1 MKQPVKNNQSQRLLD
16 NVRQW
21 PSEFRENLV
30 WLWQIVR
37 FRYPLLFW
45 GMLGALSLVLLSS
58 FFAAIL
64 LLSIS
69 LGAYGQLPDKED
81 LAMVT
86 NYQASEV
93 LDIDGALLGRYYIEN
108 RSHVKYKEISS
119 HFVQALIATEDAR
132 FFQHNG
138 VDIRSWFRVLIKNI
152 VMKNHSAGGG
162 STLSQQLAK
171 NLYPREDYGFGS
183 LLINKLKEVLIAK
196 RLENLYSKEEILELY
211 LNTVP
216 FSENTFGIKV
226 AAHRFFNT
234 TPGLLDP
241 SQSAVLV
248 GMLKATTL
256 YNPMRFPERSVER
269 RNLVLN
275 QMQKYGYLTR
285 KEADSLKKTPLG
297 LEYAPLDNHEGL
309 APHFRE
315 HLRLELKERLK
326 DFRKDNGMP
335 YNLYTDGL
343 KIYTTLDAKMQE
355 YGEKAL
361 KGRLK
366 DLQKDFLEHLG
377 DENPWENDTILLL
390 SKHASTRYQML
401 REGGF
406 SEPEIDTIFD
416 HPVKMT
422 VFDWENGEKEVEM
435 SPMDSI
441 KYYLSFL
448 NAGFLAMEPHSG
460 KIKAWVG
467 GIEHKYFQY
476 DHVKSKR
483 QVGSTF
489 KPIVYAN
496 AIKRGISPC
505 TYTGNYL
512 RTYWQYEGWRPK
524 NADDKYGGS
533 YSMEGGLIKSINT
546 VTVRM
551 AMRSGPKYVAE
562 LAEDLGVADSVA
574 GVPAIALGAVET
586 SLANM
591 VQVYGTFVNRGRR
604 PEPYYIQKIMTRDG
618 KVLVDNTQSVDTASW
633 ERVLSEEQADMVREM
648 LRSAVDRGTGLRLR
662 YRYKFENE
670 LGGKTGT
677 SQNHS
682 DGWFMGFTPT
692 LVAGAWVG
700 AESPAVRFRSLRLGQ
715 GANTAL
721 PVFAE
726 FLKQLNEDD
735 HYDHY
740 TQTSFP
746 EVEKS
751 TRLALNCPN
760 VVWPDEKTEGEEGKE
775 EKKEPIVAAAE
786 EK

>member
-1 MKQPVKNNQSQRLLD
+1 MKLLINNYRPAKLRDLIRHTLSALSE
-16 NVRQW
+16 NVR
-21 PSEFRENLV
+21 
-30 WLWQIVR
+30 WLWQTAR
-37 FRYPLLFW
+37 FKYPFLFW
-45 GMLGALSLVLLSS
+45 GALGVFFLGLLASI
-58 FFAAIL
+58 FTGIL
-64 LLSIS
+64 FLSIT
-69 LGAYGQLPDKED
+69 LGAYGRIPDKED

-93 LDIDGALLGRYYIEN
+93 LADDGSLLGRYYIEN
-108 RSHVKYKEISS
+108 RSNVKYEDISPDFI
-119 HFVQALIATEDAR
+119 HALVATEDAR
-132 FFQHNG
+132 FFQHHG
-138 VDIRSWFRVLIKNI
+138 VDLRSWSRVLIKS
-152 VMKNHSAGGG
+152 VLMKDRSSGGG
-162 STLSQQLAK
+162 STISQQLAK
-171 NLYPREDYGFGS
+171 NLYPREEYGFGS
-183 LLINKLKEVLIAK
+183 LVVNKLKEVVIAQ
-196 RLENLYSKEEILELY
+196 RLERLYSKEEILELY

-216 FSENTFGIKV
+216 FSENTYGIKV
-226 AAHRFFNT
+226 AAHRFFST
-234 TPGLLDP
+234 TPNRLNP
-241 SQSAVLV
+241 TQSAVLV
-248 GMLKATTL
+248 GMLKATTR
-256 YNPMRFPERSVER
+256 YNPIKFPERSVER
-269 RNLVLN
+269 RNLVLA
-275 QMQKYGYLTR
+275 QMQRYGYLSK
-285 KEADSLKKTPLG
+285 KEAAALKTKPLG
-297 LEYAPLDNHEGL
+297 LDYAPLDNNEGL
-309 APHFRE
+309 ATHFRE
-315 HLRLELKERLK
+315 HLRLELKEKLK
-326 DFRKDNGMP
+326 DFRKENGMS

-343 KIYTTLDAKMQE
+343 KIHTTLDATMQA

-366 DLQKDFLEHLG
+366 DLQQDFLEHLG
-377 DENPWENDTILLL
+377 EETPWENDTILLL
-390 SKHASTRYQML
+390 SKQSSDRYQML
-401 REGGF
+401 RAGGF
-406 SEPEIDTIFD
+406 SEPEIDTVFNT
-416 HPVKMT
+416 PVKMT
-422 VFDWENGEKEVEM
+422 VFDWEKGEKEVEM

-448 NAGFLAMEPHSG
+448 NAGFLAMEPQTG
-460 KIKAWVG
+460 KIKTWVG

-476 DHVKSKR
+476 DHVRSKR

-505 TYTGNYL
+505 TYTGNYR

-546 VTVRM
+546 VTVSM

-562 LAEDLGVADSVA
+562 LAEQLGVADTVP

-586 SLANM
+586 SLSNM
-591 VQVYGTFVNRGRR
+591 IKVYGTFVNRGRR
-604 PEPYYIQKIMTRDG
+604 PEPYYIEKVLTRDG
-618 KVLVDNTQSVDTASW
+618 QVLIDNTQPVDTASW
-633 ERVLSEEQADMVREM
+633 AQVLTTEQADMVREM

-721 PVFAE
+721 PIFAE
-726 FLKQLNEDD
+726 FLKQLNEDKQ
-735 HYDHY
+735 YDRY
-740 TQTSFP
+740 TQSTFP
-746 EVEKS
+746 EVDKR
-751 TRLALNCPN
+751 TKTALNCPN
-760 VVWPDEKTEGEEGKE
+760 VIWPESKEEGEGTEG
-775 EKKEPIVAAAE
+775 EKKEPIVAAVE

>member
-1 MKQPVKNNQSQRLLD
+1 MKQHQKNNRPGFIDSI
-16 NVRQW
+16 RQW
-21 PSEFRENLV
+21 PEQLKENIS
-30 WLWQIVR
+30 WLWQIAR
-37 FRYPLLFW
+37 HKYPLLFW
-45 GMLGALSLVLLSS
+45 GLVASSSIALITSILIGVLV
-58 FFAAIL
+58 
-64 LLSIS
+64 LSIS
-69 LGAYGQLPDKED
+69 LGAYGRLPDKTD
-81 LAMVT
+81 LTIVT

-93 LDIDGALLGRYYIEN
+93 YASEGSLLGRYYIEN
-108 RSHVKYKEISS
+108 RSNVKYEEISPDFI
-119 HFVQALIATEDAR
+119 HALVATEDAR
-132 FFQHNG
+132 FFKHNG
-138 VDIRSWFRVLIKNI
+138 VDLRSWSRVFIKNI
-152 VMKNHSAGGG
+152 LLKDRTAGGG
-162 STLSQQLAK
+162 STISQQLAK
-171 NLYPREDYGFGS
+171 NLYPRSEYGYGS
-183 LLINKLKEVLIAK
+183 LVINKLKEVLIAK
-196 RLENLYSKEEILELY
+196 RLERLYSKEEILELY

-234 TPGLLDP
+234 SPDQLSTN
-241 SQSAVLV
+241 QSAVLV
-248 GMLKATTL
+248 GMLKATTF
-256 YNPMRFPERSVER
+256 YNPVRFPQHSVER

-275 QMQKYGYLTR
+275 QMRKYKHLSR
-285 KEADSLKKTPLG
+285 KEAAYLKKQPLN
-297 LEYAPLDNHEGL
+297 LEYAPLTNNEGL
-309 APHFRE
+309 ATHFRE

-326 DFRKDNGMP
+326 DFRKENGMG

-343 KIYTTLDAKMQE
+343 KIYTTLDATMQTYAE
-355 YGEKAL
+355 NAL
-361 KGRLK
+361 TGRLK
-366 DLQKDFLEHLG
+366 DLQKDFIEHLNG
-377 DENPWENDTILLL
+377 ENPWENDTVLLL
-390 SKHASTRYQML
+390 SKRSSMRYQLL
-401 REGGF
+401 REGGY
-406 SEPEIDTIFD
+406 SEPEIETVFET
-416 HPVKMT
+416 PVKMT
-422 VFDWENGEKEVEM
+422 VFDWEKGEKEVEM

-448 NAGFLAMEPHSG
+448 NAGFLAMEPGSG

-496 AIKRGISPC
+496 AIQRGIPPC

-546 VTVRM
+546 VTVSM

-562 LAEDLGVADSVA
+562 LAEKLGVADTVP

-586 SLANM
+586 SLSNM
-591 VQVYGTFVNRGRR
+591 VKVYGTFVNRGRR
-604 PEPYYIQKIMTRDG
+604 PEPYYIEKVLTREG
-618 KVLVDNTQSVDTASW
+618 KVLIDNTEKIDTSSW
-633 ERVLSEEQADMVREM
+633 AQVLTTEQADMVREM
-648 LRSAVDRGTGLRLR
+648 LRSAVNRGTGMRLR
-662 YRYKFENE
+662 YRYKFEND

-682 DGWFMGFTPT
+682 DGWFMGFTPN

-721 PVFAE
+721 PIFAK
-726 FLKQLNEDD
+726 FLAQLNDNPNF
-735 HYDHY
+735 DHY
-740 TQTSFP
+740 TKSKFP
-746 EVEKS
+746 EVSKQTS
-751 TRLALNCPN
+751 LALKCPN
-760 VVWPDEKTEGEEGKE
+760 AVFPAQAEKTDGSEGD
-775 EKKEPIVAAAE
+775 KKVEVVAAAE

>member
-1 MKQPVKNNQSQRLLD
+1 MKQSIQNNHPKRWLD
-16 NVRQW
+16 VLRQW
-21 PSEFRENLV
+21 SSGFKENLS
-30 WLWQIVR
+30 WLWQTAR
-37 FRYPLLFW
+37 FKYPWLFW
-45 GMLGALSLVLLSS
+45 SASMGLSVIFLIS
-58 FFAAIL
+58 FFGGIL
-64 LLSIS
+64 FLSIMM
-69 LGAYGQLPDKED
+69 GAYGQLPDKED
-81 LAMVT
+81 LTVVT

-93 LDIDGALLGRYYIEN
+93 LADDGTLLGRYYIEN
-108 RSHVKYKEISS
+108 RSNVKYQDISPDFI
-119 HFVQALIATEDAR
+119 HALIATEDAR
-132 FFQHNG
+132 FFQHDG
-138 VDIRSWFRVLIKNI
+138 VDFRSWFRVLVKNI
-152 VMKNHSAGGG
+152 VLKDRSAGGG

-171 NLYPREDYGFGS
+171 NLYPREDYGLGS
-183 LLINKLKEVLIAK
+183 LLINKLKEVVIAS
-196 RLENLYSKEEILELY
+196 RLEHLYTKEEILELY

-216 FSENTFGIKV
+216 FSENTYGIKV
-226 AAHRFFNT
+226 AAHRFFHT
-234 TPGLLDP
+234 TPDCLNP
-241 SQSAVLV
+241 AQSAVLV
-248 GMLKATTL
+248 GMLKATSL

-269 RNLVLN
+269 RNLVLA
-275 QMQKYGYLTR
+275 QMQRYGYLSK
-285 KEADSLKKTPLG
+285 KEAINLQKSPLA
-297 LEYAPLDNHEGL
+297 LEYAPLDNNEGP
-309 APHFRE
+309 ATHFRE
-315 HLRLELKERLK
+315 HLRLELKKKLK
-326 DFRKDNGMP
+326 DFRKENGMS

-343 KIYTTLDAKMQE
+343 KIYTTLDANMQA

-366 DLQKDFLEHLG
+366 SLQQDFQAHLG
-377 DENPWENDTILLL
+377 EQTPWETDTILLL
-390 SKHASTRYQML
+390 SKHASERYQML

-406 SEPEIDTIFD
+406 SEPEIDTIFNQ
-416 HPVKMT
+416 PIKMT
-422 VFDWENGEKEVEM
+422 VFDWEKGEKEVHM

-441 KYYLSFL
+441 KYYLAFL
-448 NAGFLAMEPHSG
+448 NAGFVAMEPQSG

-476 DHVKSKR
+476 DHVTSRR

-496 AIKRGISPC
+496 AIRKGIPPC

-562 LAEDLGVADSVA
+562 LAEDLGVADTVP

-591 VQVYGTFVNRGRR
+591 IKVYGTFVNRGRR
-604 PEPYYIQKIMTRDG
+604 PEPYYIEKVVTRDG
-618 KVLVDNTQSVDTASW
+618 EVLIDHSQSADTASW
-633 ERVLSEEQADMVREM
+633 EQVLTPQQADMVREM
-648 LRSAVDRGTGLRLR
+648 LRSAVDRGTGIRLR
-662 YRYKFENE
+662 YRYKFQNE

-721 PVFAE
+721 PIFAE
-726 FLKQLNEDD
+726 FLQQLNKDSR
-735 HYDHY
+735 YDHY
-740 TQTSFP
+740 TKSTFP
-746 EVEKS
+746 KADQA

-760 VVWPDEKTEGEEGKE
+760 VVWPE
-775 EKKEPIVAAAE
+775 EKAKQDSTSTQEPVIVAAVD